1 MHQLNIALL
10 IVTLVAL
17 KASATVLLNASRKD
31 KPSAN
36 SDENLDEII
45 LPVEAAY
52 LTQQSGG
59 YALFVLLFD
68 LVHREVKAPGNLL
81 IEDNRQTY
89 AGNLATVVKKSITDY
104 SKRKVEEALCLDIKT
119 NPLGFLM
126 RLPLLFRLIKAGL
139 IDTFREIIKDPRN
152 LRKYVSLSGLAR
164 LAAEIGATSYKQRL
178 TDELR
183 KNLLSRGLIYE
194 ETVRQKIAQKLALA
208 AVIFEIAAALI
219 LFYTFGP
226 WTSALAVYLTAVLGA
241 LFIKITIG
249 ARHYIP
255 YYNEVMNILSHSG
268 KANWRMKLLTS
279 FLKVINFLLY
289 SLAYFA
295 FAMVFSIGSFIL
307 FATQIITG
315 LDGYLMLLAQLLVQI
330 AIFSQL
336 WQAYTL
342 YQNDCATPRG
352 MKLVADIKAK
362 HQGLSSF
369 NALKS
374 MLTDGSYNSE
384 MSYMLAVYGPETLLF
399 L

>member
-17 KASATVLLNASRKD
+17 KTSATVLLNASRKD
-31 KPSAN
+31 KSSQA
-36 SDENLDEII
+36 DLDDNL

-52 LTQQSGG
+52 LTQQNGG

-68 LVHREVKAPGNLL
+68 LVHREVKAPGTLL
-81 IEDNRQTY
+81 IEDNRETY

-139 IDTFREIIKDPRN
+139 LDTFKEIIKDPRN

-194 ETVRQKIAQKLALA
+194 ESVRQKIAQKLALA
-208 AVIFEIAAALI
+208 AIIFEITAALI
-219 LFYTFGP
+219 LFYTFAP

-241 LFIKITIG
+241 LFIKVTIG

-255 YYNEVMNILSHSG
+255 YYNELMNILSHSG
-268 KANWRMKLLTS
+268 KANWRMSLLTN

-295 FAMVFSIGSFIL
+295 FALVFSIGSFIL

-342 YQNDCATPRG
+342 YQNDCATPKG
-352 MKLVADIKAK
+352 MKLIADIKAK

-374 MLTDGSYNSE
+374 MLTDSGYNSE
-384 MSYMLAVYGPETLLF
+384 MSYMLAIYGPETILF

>member
-1 MHQLNIALL
+1 
-10 IVTLVAL
+10 
-17 KASATVLLNASRKD
+17 
-31 KPSAN
+31 
-36 SDENLDEII
+36 
-45 LPVEAAY
+45 
-52 LTQQSGG
+52 
-59 YALFVLLFD
+59 
-68 LVHREVKAPGNLL
+68 
-81 IEDNRQTY
+81 
-89 AGNLATVVKKSITDY
+89 
-104 SKRKVEEALCLDIKT
+104 
-119 NPLGFLM
+119 
-126 RLPLLFRLIKAGL
+126 
-139 IDTFREIIKDPRN
+139 
-152 LRKYVSLSGLAR
+152 
-164 LAAEIGATSYKQRL
+164 
-178 TDELR
+178 
-183 KNLLSRGLIYE
+183 
-194 ETVRQKIAQKLALA
+194 
-208 AVIFEIAAALI
+208 
-219 LFYTFGP
+219 
-226 WTSALAVYLTAVLGA
+226 
-241 LFIKITIG
+241 
-249 ARHYIP
+249 
-255 YYNEVMNILSHSG
+255 MNILSHSG

>member
-17 KASATVLLNASRKD
+17 KTSATVLLNASRKD
-31 KPSAN
+31 KSSQA
-36 SDENLDEII
+36 DLDDNL

-52 LTQQSGG
+52 LTQQNGG

-68 LVHREVKAPGNLL
+68 LVHREVKAPGTLL
-81 IEDNRQTY
+81 IEDNRETY

-139 IDTFREIIKDPRN
+139 LDTFKEIIKDPRN

-194 ETVRQKIAQKLALA
+194 ESVRQKIAQKLALA
-208 AVIFEIAAALI
+208 AIIFEITAALI
-219 LFYTFGP
+219 LFYTFAP

-241 LFIKITIG
+241 LFIKVTIG

-255 YYNEVMNILSHSG
+255 YYNELMNILSHSG
-268 KANWRMKLLTS
+268 KANWRMSLLTN

-295 FAMVFSIGSFIL
+295 FALVFSIGSFIL

-315 LDGYLMLLAQLLVQI
+315 LDGYLMLLAQLLAQI

-342 YQNDCATPRG
+342 YQNDCATPKG
-352 MKLVADIKAK
+352 MKLIADIKAK

-374 MLTDGSYNSE
+374 MLTDSGYNSE
-384 MSYMLAVYGPETLLF
+384 MSYMLAIYGPETILF